1 MQENIDQKTPNMETF
16 HAVRTFISFYFTS
29 NVLRQKENFFGQ
41 KTFTRFQ
48 NPFSLIRNTASLTR
62 FNDFPQGF
70 FWSLF

>member
-1 MQENIDQKTPNMETF
+1 MRENIDQKTRNMETF
-16 HAVRTFISFYFTS
+16 HAVRTFISFCFTS
-29 NVLRQKENFFGQ
+29 NVLRNFGQ

-62 FNDFPQGF
+62 FNDIPQGF